1 MAHVVPDP
9 QLNATRILSILNKHG
24 VLYIVIGAFAA
35 ISQHAPIPPTRDI
48 DFTPETSRANL
59 DRLSAALKE
68 LNARI
73 RTDTIPGGLAFDHDG
88 ASLANMSVWNLICPD
103 GEFDLSFQ
111 PAAFA
116 GGYSDLAPQAHRM
129 SVGGVEVL
137 VASLS
142 DVIRSKEAAGRPKD
156 LRVLPTLYRHL
167 QRLDKETESTK

>member
-9 QLNATRILSILNKHG
+9 QLNATRIVSILNKHG

-35 ISQHAPIPPTRDI
+35 ISQRAPIPPTRHI
-48 DFTPETSRANL
+48 DFTPETSRPNL

-73 RTDTIPGGLAFDHDG
+73 RTATVPGGLAFDHDG
-88 ASLANMSVWNLICPD
+88 ASLANATVWNLICPD

-116 GGYSDLAPQAHRM
+116 GGYSDLAPQAHRI

-137 VASLS
+137 VASLA

-167 QRLDKETESTK
+167 ERLDKETESTK

>member
-1 MAHVVPDP
+1 MANVVPDP
-9 QLNATRILSILNKHG
+9 HLNATRILSILNKHG
-24 VLYIVIGAFAA
+24 VQYIVIGAFAA

-59 DRLSAALKE
+59 DRVSAALEE

-73 RTDTIPGGLAFDHDG
+73 RTDTVPGGLAFDHDG
-88 ASLANMSVWNLICPD
+88 ASLANATVWNLICPD

-116 GGYSDLAPQAHRM
+116 GGYSDLAPQAHRV
-129 SVGGVEVL
+129 SVGGVEAL
-137 VASLS
+137 VASLG

-167 QRLDKETESTK
+167 ERLAKETESTR